1 MEGFI
6 GLLIG
11 IIAVSLAIWAL
22 IDVIRSSMNMN
33 QRTLWII
40 IVFIFPIVGPLIYF
54 LKGKTSAR
62 T

>member
-6 GLLIG
+6 GLIVG
-11 IIAVSLAIWAL
+11 IIAVSLAIWAI

-33 QRTLWII
+33 QRTLWIV
-40 IVFIFPIVGPLIYF
+40 IVIIFPIVGPLIYF
-54 LKGKTSAR
+54 LKGKASTS